1 MTSGAALAAVA
12 GAGTGIGVFLVII
25 GFRPGSASRPHRAR
39 VNRGQLRRLGAGA
52 AAGLAVLAVTHWIA
66 VAAGVG
72 VLVVTY
78 DRLFGGTRRMRG
90 AQDRLD
96 ALAGWTESLRDLV
109 ASGIALPEA
118 LPAAATGAAPA
129 IREQLN
135 GLVERL
141 AAREPVET
149 ALRALA
155 DDLDDGGADLIIA
168 ALILNVRAQGRS
180 LEAVLTALAASTRA
194 ELRARRGIDAER
206 RSTRRAVQVVVT
218 VTVTSA
224 LGLAL
229 GNPAY
234 VAPYRTAV
242 GQGVLV
248 IVVAVFGA
256 GFVWLA
262 HLAAVPATR
271 RLLAKGDGFTKTE
284 AEIVWNLSAGGR

>member
-1 MTSGAALAAVA
+1 MTGAAALAAFA
-12 GAGTGIGVFLVII
+12 GAGAGFGVLLVATGIRGPV
-25 GFRPGSASRPHRAR
+25 PAPERAR
-39 VNRGQLRRLGAGA
+39 ISRRQLRRLGAGA
-52 AAGLAVLAVTHWIA
+52 AAGLVVLAVTHWIA
-66 VAAGVG
+66 VGIGVG
-72 VLVVTY
+72 VLAVAY

-90 AQDRLD
+90 ALDRLD

-129 IREQLN
+129 IREHLT
-135 GLVERL
+135 GLAERL

-168 ALILNVRAQGRS
+168 ALILNARAQGRS
-180 LEAVLTALAASTRA
+180 LEAVLTALASSTRA

-234 VAPYRTAV
+234 VAPYRTAA
-242 GQGVLV
+242 GQLVLV
-248 IVVAVFGA
+248 VVVAVFAG

-262 HLAAVPATR
+262 HLAAVPATG
-271 RLLAKGDGFTKTE
+271 RLLANSTARNE
-284 AEIVWNLSAGGR
+284 ERR